1 IETMR
6 QGVRA
11 GKSGS
16 DEAGRNPRDSGRNH
30 AKLRSVR
37 LHRNPSITRFGDD
50 CATGPTAGFAF
61 IVADAAERM
70 VGGTASGGDVVA
82 SPEASPPA
90 RHARIAWASNSSG
103 AAYRLSCGGRSVHA
117 HASDHRRV

>member
-1 IETMR
+1 AHRIETMR

-61 IVADAAERM
+61 ILVDAAEWKSWAKPRPARRRRGIAGSGA
-70 VGGTASGGDVVA
+70 VETASSEEGRVGERRRYA
-82 SPEASPPA
+82 EPA
-90 RHARIAWASNSSG
+90 
-103 AAYRLSCGGRSVHA
+103 
-117 HASDHRRV
+117 